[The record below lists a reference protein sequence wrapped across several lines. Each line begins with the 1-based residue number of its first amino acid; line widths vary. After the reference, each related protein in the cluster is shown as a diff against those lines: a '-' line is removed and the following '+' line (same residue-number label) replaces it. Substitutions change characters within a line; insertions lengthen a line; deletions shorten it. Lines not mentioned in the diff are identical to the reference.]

1 MPGESEQP
9 VILIRLR
16 REPEVNADPARR
28 RPGAGPAFL
37 RAEFGGPDPMARRGA
52 GWPAGR
58 WLVHAVQWTVPF
70 ELNMFERG
78 HHLVCAARAR
88 RRRMTS
94 HPDRAHGYTTT
105 TEASD
110 ALAVTFRRVIIAAR
124 FRGPCPD
131 RVTAQET
138 RAVPTDWACRRT

>member
-37 RAEFGGPDPMARRGA
+37 RAEFGGPDPTARRRA

-58 WLVHAVQWTVPF
+58 WLVRAVQWTVPGG
-70 ELNMFERG
+70 LNWFQRAPP
-78 HHLVCAARAR
+78 LVCAARAR

-110 ALAVTFRRVIIAAR
+110 DMAVTVRRVIIAAR
-124 FRGPCPD
+124 FRGRRPD

-138 RAVPTDWACRRT
+138 RAVPTDWPAAGT